1 MTGTDAVDLRP
12 GSPWARLRGDR
23 RSEGMWWFAGIAVLV
38 LAWEAT
44 GRAGLLGTAWPPLSS
59 VLDTLRDPSHGNLIR
74 RSLLATLT
82 RAGLGYVLG
91 TGIALILAVVVLL
104 VPRLYDGLYRLGVVI
119 NAIPLIALG
128 PLLVAT
134 LPRENAPAV
143 AALLGVFF
151 TTLVAA
157 VAGLMSAGK
166 DAHDL
171 FTVIGASKRARLWH
185 LQLPAA
191 IPTLL
196 TGLKLAVPA
205 AILGEI
211 LGEWFGSNSGLGIL
225 LLTSMDNYRIDMLW
239 AAALVAASM
248 SMFLYGAIA
257 VAERAAGRRYPRPS
271 DFRRTERSQR
281 RGPLRSFLRILAP
294 FWSVAMLVAVWQWWV
309 RAKDIPSIVLPAPS
323 SVLSDLAADPA
334 AYLGPTLFTIGV
346 SLLGLLVG
354 MTFGAFVALVMSRFK
369 LVRATALPAA
379 LIFQTIPVVVAIPVI
394 ARIVGYSD
402 VTVAVVAIGIS
413 FFPSFVL
420 IESGLR
426 MTPPGAED
434 VFSVMGSTVGR
445 RLRLLRLPS
454 AVPNAFV
461 ALRISAASCV
471 IGALVADWL
480 IGRHGL
486 GALFGRERSR
496 LDISRAWGAILI
508 STALSVAAFL
518 MASAIER
525 RARERMT

>member
-1 MTGTDAVDLRP
+1 MTGTDAVDLRL

-23 RSEGMWWFAGIAVLV
+23 RSEGTWWFAGMAVLV

-59 VLDTLRDPSHGNLIR
+59 VLDTLGDPSNGDLIR

-91 TGIALILAVVVLL
+91 TGLALVLAVVVLL

-171 FTVIGASKRARLWH
+171 FSVIGASKRARLWH

-257 VAERAAGRRYPRPS
+257 IAERAAARRYPRPS

-309 RAKDIPSIVLPAPS
+309 RAKDI
-323 SVLSDLAADPA
+323 LSDLAANPV

-354 MTFGAFVALVMSRFK
+354 MTFGAFVAVVMSRFK

-426 MTPPGAED
+426 MAPPGAED